1 MEEKNINEINKE
13 ILQFKKDIEE
23 NIKQANNQNQENNSE
38 ENEELE
44 LTEILNITYYDEFDF
59 KTKFK
64 DVILM
69 LEDVYIVELEKSNS
83 TTYEIYT
90 KDAIHKIAQIDIEGK
105 ITFIDRAIEDN
116 TTIEEMKKLNEDKK
130 TISYTK
136 EELDELEEG
145 SKKEIDKEKNEE
157 GTNPDVNLND
167 ISDSA
172 REKKEE
178 MDKENDRERT
188 LDENVRKY
196 YEN

>member
-1 MEEKNINEINKE
+1 MK
-13 ILQFKKDIEE
+13 
-23 NIKQANNQNQENNSE
+23 
-38 ENEELE
+38 
-44 LTEILNITYYDEFDF
+44 
-59 KTKFK
+59 
-64 DVILM
+64 
-69 LEDVYIVELEKSNS
+69 
-83 TTYEIYT
+83 YT
-90 KDAIHKIAQIDIEGK
+90 QKMQ
-105 ITFIDRAIEDN
+105 FIDKAIEDN

>member
-90 KDAIHKIAQIDIEGK
+90 KDAIH
-105 ITFIDRAIEDN
+105 R
-116 TTIEEMKKLNEDKK
+116 
-130 TISYTK
+130 
-136 EELDELEEG
+136 
-145 SKKEIDKEKNEE
+145 
-157 GTNPDVNLND
+157 
-167 ISDSA
+167 
-172 REKKEE
+172 
-178 MDKENDRERT
+178 
-188 LDENVRKY
+188 
-196 YEN
+196 